1 MTVYNLGSINA
12 DHVYAV
18 PHLPVAG
25 ETLAATAL
33 QRGLGGKGANQSVAM
48 AQAGAK
54 VVHMGAVGPDG
65 AWATERLQQ
74 LGVDCSAVATVSTP
88 TGHAIVCVDPGGENQ
103 IVLFPGANRAL
114 PDQVLAPLQH
124 CGAGDWLVLQNETN
138 LQCKA
143 AQIARQRGARVAYSA
158 APFTV
163 EAVQNMLGLCDMI
176 IMNAGEAAQ
185 LSRAL
190 GCDMGQLPVPVVVV
204 TRGAEGADWHDTRNA
219 QQISMPAHKVQPIDT
234 TGAGDT
240 FAGFLIAALHAGASA
255 TAALQLASAAA
266 ALKVT
271 RPGTADAIPS
281 MAQVQAFMA

>member
-65 AWATERLQQ
+65 AWATARLQS
-74 LGVDCSAVATVSTP
+74 LGVDCGAVATVATP
-88 TGHAIVCVDPGGENQ
+88 TGHAIVCVDPKGENQ

-114 PDQVLAPLQH
+114 PDTVLQPLQN

-138 LQCKA
+138 LQCEA
-143 AQIARQRGARVAYSA
+143 AQLARQRGARVAYSA
-158 APFTV
+158 APFCV
-163 EAVQNMLGLCDMI
+163 EAVQNMLALADMI

-185 LSRAL
+185 LSAAL
-190 GCDMGQLPVPVVVV
+190 GCDVGQLRVPVVVV
-204 TRGAEGADWHDTRNA
+204 TRGADGADWHDTA
-219 QQISMPAHKVQPIDT
+219 SATQISVPAHKVQPVDT

-240 FAGFLIAALHAGASA
+240 FAGFLLAGLHAGASA

-281 MAQVQAFMA
+281 KAEVQAFLA